1 MCPQSRT
8 WNHHNLSMLK
18 NGDMVTEAYNIVTD
32 CSVSAVFKFDIE

>member
-1 MCPQSRT
+1 MCPQPKT

-32 CSVSAVFKFDIE
+32 CSVSALFKFDTE